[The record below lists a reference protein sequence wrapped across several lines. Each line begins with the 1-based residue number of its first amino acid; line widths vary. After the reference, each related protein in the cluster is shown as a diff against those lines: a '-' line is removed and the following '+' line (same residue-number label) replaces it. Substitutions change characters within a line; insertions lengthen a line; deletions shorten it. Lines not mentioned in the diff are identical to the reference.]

1 MAYEL
6 KRLTLADGN
15 TMEYARRPGGNAPIV
30 LIHGYAD
37 SWYSFKGVMDF
48 LPGNLAAFAPT
59 LLGHG
64 RSSKPEQAYS
74 IEGHAANVLEFMR
87 SMGVMRGA
95 IVGHSMG
102 TFVAQSI
109 ALSHPA
115 SVSSMVLI
123 GSAVTADN
131 PVLRSVY
138 GETLDFEDPVPADF
152 VRSFQSGTCV
162 GPFDPSMS
170 LDDIVSESSLLPAHV
185 WSSALKGLI
194 DYRPADF
201 DGAALS
207 ALRTPTLVL
216 GGVMDEIFNEA
227 AQRKL
232 ADALPHSEIRLE
244 TDVGHSPNWEKSQ
257 RTARQIA
264 EFVRKHG

>member
-1 MAYEL
+1 MACEL
-6 KRLTLADGN
+6 KQLTLADGN
-15 TMEYARRPGGNAPIV
+15 TMEYAHRPGGDQPIV

-64 RSSKPEQAYS
+64 RSSKPARAYT
-74 IEGHAANVLEFMR
+74 IEGYAAEVLEFMR
-87 SMGVMRGA
+87 SLGIERSA

-115 SVSSMVLI
+115 NVSSMVLI

-131 PVLRSVY
+131 PVLRSLY
-138 GETLDFEDPVPADF
+138 GETLDFEDPVSSDF
-152 VRSFQSGTCV
+152 VRNFQSGTCV
-162 GPFDPSMS
+162 GPFDPCMS
-170 LDDIVSESSLLPAHV
+170 LDDIVGESSLLPAHV
-185 WSSALKGLI
+185 WSSALKGLM
-194 DYRPADF
+194 DYRSADF
-201 DGAALS
+201 DDAALS

-244 TDVGHSPNWEKSQ
+244 ADVGHSPNWEKP
-257 RTARQIA
+257 RRIARQIA
-264 EFVRKHG
+264 EFVAKQG